1 MRFLKDLLRPKGTS
15 SRQAAKERLQFVLV
29 HDRAQI
35 SPQLLQTLKDE
46 IIAVISNHVA
56 IDQDGVEITLTQ
68 SRHQSRLQA
77 DIPLMRRP
85 RRRTRGSGRIAAG
98 A

>member
-1 MRFLKDLLRPKGTS
+1 MKLLNKLFKSKEPP
-15 SRQAAKERLQFVLV
+15 SRQIAKERLHLVLV

-46 IIAVISNHVA
+46 IIDVISNYVE
-56 IDQDGVEITLTQ
+56 IDRQGVEIMITE

-77 DIPLMRRP
+77 DIPLLPARRQ
-85 RRRTRGSGRIAAG
+85 RERNAYRAH
-98 A
+98 

>member
-1 MRFLKDLLRPKGTS
+1 MRFMNRLFKTKKDS
-15 SRQAAKERLQFVLV
+15 SRQIAKERLQFVLV

-46 IIAVISNHVA
+46 IIAVISRHVA

-68 SRHQSRLQA
+68 SRRQSRLQA
-77 DIPLMRRP
+77 DIPLVRRA
-85 RRRTRGSGRIAAG
+85 RQRATR
-98 A
+98 

>member
-1 MRFLKDLLRPKGTS
+1 MRFLNDLFRSKGPT

-46 IIAVISNHVA
+46 LIAVISKYVD
-56 IDQDGVEITLTQ
+56 IDVDGMEVTFTQ
-68 SRHQSRLQA
+68 SRRQSRLTA
-77 DIPLMRRP
+77 DIPIVSA
-85 RRRTRGSGRIAAG
+85 RTKR
-98 A
+98 

>member
-1 MRFLKDLLRPKGTS
+1 MRFMNRLFKTSRDTS
-15 SRQAAKERLQFVLV
+15 SRQVAKERLQFVLV

-46 IIAVISNHVA
+46 IIDVISRHVA

-68 SRHQSRLQA
+68 SRRQSRLQA
-77 DIPLMRRP
+77 DIPLQRRAQQRAMR
-85 RRRTRGSGRIAAG
+85 
-98 A
+98 